1 MANSSRQIY
10 DYILVLDFEAT
21 CDDKEKISQEIIEFP
36 ILMVD
41 TKFFEIQSTF
51 HQYVE
56 PQINKKLS
64 EFCTNL
70 TGITNDMVTG
80 KPNLAQTIELVDKWI
95 KSHPELKEYQGN
107 QLKRN
112 FTFLTC
118 GDWDLKEMLP
128 NQCQKLNITYP
139 EYLKS
144 WINVKKAYFKSIGTY
159 PKGLTTMLEDLNLK
173 LDGRHHS
180 GIDDCKNIAKIV
192 KELGLD
198 GHVFENT
205 TNFC

>member
-1 MANSSRQIY
+1 MASSSKQIY

-80 KPNLAQTIELVDKWI
+80 KPNLAQTIE
-95 KSHPELKEYQGN
+95 
-107 QLKRN
+107 
-112 FTFLTC
+112 
-118 GDWDLKEMLP
+118 
-128 NQCQKLNITYP
+128 
-139 EYLKS
+139 
-144 WINVKKAYFKSIGTY
+144 
-159 PKGLTTMLEDLNLK
+159 
-173 LDGRHHS
+173 
-180 GIDDCKNIAKIV
+180 
-192 KELGLD
+192 
-198 GHVFENT
+198 
-205 TNFC
+205 